1 MKWCGSFSSVLM
13 CLCQTLSSV
22 KTFSIII
29 NDAIF
34 HWLNKIPAGKTWQDS
49 RTSNQA
55 HRGRYNSSAE
65 THLKFERLHIIGAG
79 SEVSVDQSA
88 PTERSTVRVLL
99 QSHAVPLA
107 VATVQTLSVTTYSV
121 TVIEFPFFC
130 LPTCM
135 LAYFRKSDPAY
146 LRFIGLDFVFSCQNL
161 LKLTEVFIL
170 TAWELSGKGAVCG
183 VLWLCGTHRC
193 PLPRV

>member
-1 MKWCGSFSSVLM
+1 M
-13 CLCQTLSSV
+13 
-22 KTFSIII
+22 
-29 NDAIF
+29 F

-55 HRGRYNSSAE
+55 HRGRYNSSAG
-65 THLKFERLHIIGAG
+65 TYLKFEWLHIVGAG
-79 SEVSVDQSA
+79 SEVGVDQGA

-107 VATVQTLSVTTYSV
+107 VATVQTLSVTTCSV

-135 LAYFRKSDPAY
+135 LAYFRKYEPAY
-146 LRFIGLDFVFSCQNL
+146 LRFIGLDFVFWSQKSSDLLLESCRVKGL
-161 LKLTEVFIL
+161 FVVSSDSVEHTDVLCPEFTSGSTSE
-170 TAWELSGKGAVCG
+170 TGDSSSPLS
-183 VLWLCGTHRC
+183 LCKHGGSIRTQLC
-193 PLPRV
+193 SFNK